1 MGWMQLRSGETRAV
15 HPAEELADQLI
26 KSSLDAT
33 TTHIEDT
40 NTPDASN
47 PESYSPVPT
56 SLSNDELPLI
66 PVSVVSAAV
75 TSRRHWIVID
85 NIVYDCTDFITEH
98 PGGQEVLKPFK
109 GYDCSWQFHRF
120 HGKLELEQGRELR
133 VGRTSGVKNRFK
145 ERPRFVGL
153 RPWGADYL

>member
-1 MGWMQLRSGETRAV
+1 MHTPNVGTRAV
-15 HPAEELADQLI
+15 PPAEALAEQLT
-26 KSSLDAT
+26 KTSLDAT
-33 TTHIEDT
+33 ATHIEVT
-40 NTPDASN
+40 NTPDVDIPARYL
-47 PESYSPVPT
+47 PAPT
-56 SLSNDELPLI
+56 SRPDDQLPFI
-66 PVSVVSAAV
+66 SPSVVLAAV

-98 PGGQEVLKPFK
+98 PGGQEVLEPFK

-120 HGKLELEQGRELR
+120 HGKRELQQARELR
-133 VGRTSGVKNRFK
+133 VGRTSGVRNKFE